1 MANLNEN
8 YTMSYAGHMESDG
21 GAFDITIPFQP
32 DAFFLYNY
40 TAYGTGADNVECI
53 WFRDFPAGDVLVKH
67 VIADD
72 GSTSSTNLQLETT
85 NGCTLTTTAA
95 GVASSIVAISGATAA
110 SPVVVTTAAHGI
122 TVGQK
127 VRVRITDVLGMVELN
142 SLTRNPYLAEALT
155 STTFALKDLDNNNID
170 GSAFTAY
177 TSGGKLNLLEHLTG
191 QGDGPVNY
199 TPPVYTLTLG
209 TAVTNDDADELYFI
223 AWKFGQYVD
232 LGDQA

>member
-1 MANLNEN
+1 
-8 YTMSYAGHMESDG
+8 
-21 GAFDITIPFQP
+21 
-32 DAFFLYNY
+32 
-40 TAYGTGADNVECI
+40 
-53 WFRDFPAGDVLVKH
+53 
-67 VIADD
+67 
-72 GSTSSTNLQLETT
+72 
-85 NGCTLTTTAA
+85 
-95 GVASSIVAISGATAA
+95 
-110 SPVVVTTAAHGI
+110 VVVTTAAHGI